1 MKQTKFQHLLFLLIA
16 AATTLAL
23 ADDDV
28 RVLRGKP
35 SREQVIQAL
44 SGNAEQTEAPPRPTL
59 TRGLVPMSESRA
71 KNPAEEKPRSSKR
84 ALDLEI
90 MFEYDSARLTKEGRE
105 VLDVLGDAL
114 KSEELANARLITLE
128 GHTDA
133 KGSEAYNNALSMI
146 RAQAARQ
153 YLIQKFSFQAEKI
166 RSLGKGKSQLADPA
180 DPNGAVNRRVRV
192 IVEG

>member
-1 MKQTKFQHLLFLLIA
+1 MKQRNTQLLFVLIA
-16 AATTLAL
+16 TVATLAL

-44 SGNAEQTEAPPRPTL
+44 SGNAEQTDAPRPML

-71 KNPAEEKPRSSKR
+71 KSPAEEKSRPAKR

-153 YLIQKFSFQAEKI
+153 YLIQKFSFQADKI
-166 RSLGKGKSQLADPA
+166 RSLGKGKTQLADPA